1 MILEL
6 ADIQI
11 QPGREAEFDAAI
23 QRGVREIIAHAK
35 GFLGW
40 QVHKGVESPQR
51 YVLQIR
57 WESLEDHMQGFRNS
71 PDFTAWR
78 ELVGPFFA
86 RAPQVEHFE
95 LLGDSAN

>member
-23 QRGVREIIAHAK
+23 QRGVTQIIAQAE

-40 QVHKGVESPQR
+40 RVHKGIDNPQR
-51 YVLQIR
+51 YLLQIHWR
-57 WESLEDHMQGFRNS
+57 SVEDHMEGFRKS
-71 PDFTAWR
+71 ADYARWR
-78 ELVGPFFA
+78 EVVAPFFA
-86 RAPQVEHFE
+86 RAPQVEHFD
-95 LLGDSAN
+95 LLGASAS

>member
-23 QRGVREIIAHAK
+23 LRGVTEIIAHAE

-40 QVHKGVESPQR
+40 SVHKGVENPQR

-57 WESLEDHMQGFRNS
+57 WRSLDDHMEGFRKS
-71 PDFTAWR
+71 ADFTRWR
-78 ELVGPFFA
+78 DVVGPFFA

-95 LLGDSAN
+95 LAGSSQS

>member
-6 ADIQI
+6 ADIHI
-11 QPGREAEFDAAI
+11 QPGRQAEFDAAI
-23 QRGVREIIAHAK
+23 HRGVTEIIARAE

-40 QVHKGVESPQR
+40 SVHKGVEDPHR

-57 WESLEDHMQGFRNS
+57 WRSLDDHVEGFRKS
-71 PDFTAWR
+71 ADFTRWR

-86 RAPQVEHFE
+86 RPPHVEHFN
-95 LLGDSAN
+95 LLGAADA

>member
-23 QRGVREIIAHAK
+23 QRGVTQIIAQAR

-40 QVHKGVESPQR
+40 QVHKGVENPQR

-57 WESLEDHMQGFRNS
+57 WESLEDHMQGFRQS
-71 PDFTAWR
+71 PDFARWR
-78 ELVGPFFA
+78 DVVGPFFA
-86 RAPQVEHFE
+86 RPPQVEHFE
-95 LLGDSAN
+95 LLGASAH

>member
-23 QRGVREIIAHAK
+23 QRGVTQIIAHAE

-40 QVHKGVESPQR
+40 RVHKGIDNPQR
-51 YVLQIR
+51 YLLQIHWR
-57 WESLEDHMQGFRNS
+57 SVEDHMEGFRKS
-71 PDFTAWR
+71 TDYARWR
-78 ELVGPFFA
+78 EVVAPFFA
-86 RAPQVEHFE
+86 RPPQVEHFD
-95 LLGDSAN
+95 LLGSSAG